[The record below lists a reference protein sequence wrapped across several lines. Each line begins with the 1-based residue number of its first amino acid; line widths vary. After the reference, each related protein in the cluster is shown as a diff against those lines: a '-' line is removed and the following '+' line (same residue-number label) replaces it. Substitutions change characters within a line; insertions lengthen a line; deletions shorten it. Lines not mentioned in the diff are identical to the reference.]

1 MNTGGLNRETGK
13 LLGGWPHVV
22 QSLRVIFTTRIGSLV
37 MCRLFGSA
45 VPGLLGKNLE
55 PSTIARF
62 YAAIII
68 AVELWE
74 PRFRVRRII
83 YPRDQNSEEK
93 LRQGQFGF
101 KLEGDYRPRALQ
113 GDFTVEQPTRVV
125 AF

>member
-1 MNTGGLNRETGK
+1 M
-13 LLGGWPHVV
+13 V

-74 PRFRVRRII
+74 PRFRVRRIV
-83 YPRDQNSEEK
+83 YPVDQNSEEK

-113 GDFTVEQPTRVV
+113 GDFTVEQPMRTA